1 MPAVLFGSIGTL
13 ADTSELQRES
23 FNEAF
28 RAHGL
33 DWEWSRE
40 EYRELLRGSGGA
52 KRIAEHAQERGEQV
66 DAAAVHRSKSELFQ
80 KKLRASHPQPRAGLA
95 DTIEQARSHGYKLAL
110 VTTTSPDNVTALA
123 DALRPQVD
131 IDTFD
136 LIVDTS
142 SVEQSKPDPAAY
154 RYALERLGEDA
165 GEVVAIEDNVGGVAA
180 AVSAGVTCIAFPGE
194 HNAGH
199 DFGAAADRINELT
212 FDELQTH
219 LRAA

>member
-1 MPAVLFGSIGTL
+1 M
-13 ADTSELQRES
+13 
-23 FNEAF
+23 
-28 RAHGL
+28 
-33 DWEWSRE
+33 
-40 EYRELLRGSGGA
+40 
-52 KRIAEHAQERGEQV
+52 
-66 DAAAVHRSKSELFQ
+66 HRTKSELFQ

-110 VTTTSPDNVTALA
+110 VTTTSADNVTALA

-165 GEVVAIEDNVGGVAA
+165 REVVAIEDNVGGRGGR
-180 AVSAGVTCIAFPGE
+180 GVGRGDVHRVPG
-194 HNAGH
+194 
-199 DFGAAADRINELT
+199 
-212 FDELQTH
+212 
-219 LRAA
+219 RAQRRQRFRRSR

>member
-1 MPAVLFGSIGTL
+1 ML
-13 ADTSELQRES
+13 
-23 FNEAF
+23 
-28 RAHGL
+28 H
-33 DWEWSRE
+33 
-40 EYRELLRGSGGA
+40 GSGGA
-52 KRIAEHAQERGEQV
+52 KRIAEYAQDRGEQV
-66 DAAAVHRSKSELFQ
+66 DAAAMHRTKSELFH
-80 KKLRASHPQPRAGLA
+80 KKLRESHPQPRAGLA

-110 VTTTSPDNVTALA
+110 ATTTSPDNVIALA

-131 IDTFD
+131 LDTFD

-142 SVEQSKPDPAAY
+142 SVGQSKPDPAAY

-165 GEVVAIEDNVGGVAA
+165 GEVVAIEDNVGGVEA

-194 HNAGH
+194 NNAGH
-199 DFGAAADRINELT
+199 DFDAAADRIDELN